1 MGKRLDL
8 KNATTKEIIAF
19 SMLPLGMF
27 FINSTVY
34 TVFNV
39 YMTDV
44 LKLSMSLASVV
55 ILGTKLWDAVN
66 DPLMGIAV
74 EKTRTKWGKC
84 RPYLIWMTP
93 FLVIVTSLLFMP
105 IKFPDSWNM
114 YKNGEF
120 TGNAGN
126 FVFALIMYMLFI
138 TAYTGLEIPFNS
150 MTPLVFPEKNKRVSA
165 VSWSQTI
172 GSLGTVLPTVFIWL
186 SIGLLGNG
194 KKDLT
199 DWGYFFSALIF
210 AVLGAV
216 FILWSFFG
224 IKEKIYIPPKKL
236 SNAKCFRIIFTD
248 RRMIVLLICAFFT
261 GTINI
266 GAMFLPYFANWNCIG
281 ILPME
286 SINAFLEQLT
296 GKNPQLTAVSILP
309 TVLSVMSGIAYMLS
323 MMIVPPLLKRMSKK
337 TLWIAQSLTG
347 GVMCFLT
354 YIIGVYVLPYNT
366 LSGFIVYAI
375 MRFFT
380 NFPIGM
386 SLVLIVAMFADIT
399 DDLEIKT
406 NERLEATAYSMK
418 GLLTK
423 ISLALFNVVVLT
435 VIDKFGYNAER
446 MVQLSENYT
455 VPLISST
462 KTPSIISAVNAAG
475 ELVSV
480 DYTKLL
486 NTIFFM
492 LTAFGAIFMILQAIP
507 MFFYKFDENLMSEKL
522 AEFRAHR
529 EAEQQAELEKAELY
543 TSPEARNE

>member
-74 EKTRTKWGKC
+74 EKTRSKWGKC
-84 RPYLIWMTP
+84 RPYLLWMTP
-93 FLVIVTSLLFMP
+93 PLVIVTTLLFMP
-105 IKFPDSWNM
+105 IRFPESWNM

-120 TGNAGN
+120 TGNLGN
-126 FVFALIMYMLFI
+126 FIFALIMYMLFI

-186 SIGLLGNG
+186 AIGLLGNG
-194 KKDLT
+194 KKDTT

-210 AVLGAV
+210 SVIGAV
-216 FILWSFFG
+216 FIIWSFFG
-224 IKEKIYIPPKKL
+224 IKEKIYIPPRKL
-236 SNAKCFRIIFTD
+236 SNAKSFRIIFTD
-248 RRMIVLLICAFFT
+248 KRMIILLLCAFFT

-281 ILPME
+281 ILPMDK
-286 SINAFLEQLT
+286 INLFIENLI

-309 TVLSVMSGIAYMLS
+309 TILSVMSGIAYMLS
-323 MMIVPPLLKRMSKK
+323 MMIVPPLLKKMSKK
-337 TLWIAQSLTG
+337 TLWIAQSIIG
-347 GVMCFLT
+347 GVMCFVT
-354 YIIGVYVLPYNT
+354 YIVGVYVLPYNT
-366 LSGFIVYAI
+366 LPGFIVYAVL
-375 MRFFT
+375 RFFT

-399 DDLEIKT
+399 DDLEIRT

-423 ISLALFNVVVLT
+423 ISLALFNVVVLS

-446 MVQLSENYT
+446 MVEISKNYS
-455 VPLISST
+455 VPLIAST
-462 KTPSIISAVNAAG
+462 RAPSIIQSLNAAG
-475 ELVSV
+475 EMVSV

-492 LTAFGAIFMILQAIP
+492 LTAFGAIFMLLQAIP
-507 MFFYKFDENLMSEKL
+507 MFFYKFDEEQMSEKL
-522 AEFRAHR
+522 AAFRAER
-529 EAEQQAELEKAELY
+529 EAMQQKELESAIAGKNAEG
-543 TSPEARNE
+543 TNE